1 MERRAEGTIASLS
14 HEFES
19 RWDREEAE
27 RRFKRHNNYMP
38 IIAREPKGG
47 NFVPAP
53 PGTHAAVCVDV
64 VDLGMLEVSFS
75 GKTSTKHKIRIAWQ
89 IDEAMEDNRPFLCQ
103 KRYTLSLHQKAQ
115 LRKDLE
121 SWRGKQFSPEELE
134 GFDVE
139 NLIGVHCLLNIIQ
152 EISAKDGKTY
162 SNIASIMR
170 LPKGM
175 NPVQARDYVRVCDRM
190 PDNGGAPLED
200 DSAFA
205 GIGDDDVPF

>member
-1 MERRAEGTIASLS
+1 MATQLEHA
-14 HEFES
+14 
-19 RWDREEAE
+19 WDREEAE
-27 RRFKRHNNYMP
+27 RRFRRHQTLMP

-53 PGTHAAVCVDV
+53 AGTHAAVCVDV
-64 VDLGMLEVSFS
+64 VDLGMLEVNFG
-75 GKTSTKHKIRIAWQ
+75 GKTSKKHKIRIAWQ
-89 IDEAMEDNRPFLCQ
+89 IDEVMEDNKPFLAQ

-139 NLIGVHCLLNIIQ
+139 NLIGINCLLNIIQ
-152 EISAKDGKTY
+152 EVSPKDGKTY

-175 NPVQARDYVRVCDRM
+175 NPVQPRDYIRVCDRT
-190 PDNGGAPLED
+190 PEDGGAPAEEEWQPT
-200 DSAFA
+200 
-205 GIGDDDVPF
+205 DDDVPF

>member
-1 MERRAEGTIASLS
+1 
-14 HEFES
+14 
-19 RWDREEAE
+19 
-27 RRFKRHNNYMP
+27 MP
-38 IIAREPKGG
+38 IIAKEPKGG

-64 VDLGMLEVSFS
+64 VDLGMLEVSF
-75 GKTSTKHKIRIAWQ
+75 GGETSLKHKIRLVWQ
-89 IDEAMEDNRPFLCQ
+89 IEEVMADNRPYIVQ
-103 KRYTLSLHQKAQ
+103 KMYTLSLHQKAQ

-139 NLIGVHCLLNIIQ
+139 NLLGVNCLLNVIQ
-152 EISAKDGKTY
+152 EVSTKNGKTY

-175 NPVQARDYVRVCDRM
+175 NPVKARDYIRVCERT
-190 PDNGGAPLED
+190 PEEAKQAQPTEEPWTPT
-200 DSAFA
+200 
-205 GIGDDDVPF
+205 DDDIPF

>member
-1 MERRAEGTIASLS
+1 MATRWVRPWPSQLENT
-14 HEFES
+14 
-19 RWDREEAE
+19 WDREEAE
-27 RRFKRHNNYMP
+27 RRFRRHREIHMP
-38 IIAREPKGG
+38 IIAKEPKGG

-64 VDLGMLEVSFS
+64 VDLGMLEVSF
-75 GKTSTKHKIRIAWQ
+75 GGETSLKHKIRLVWQ
-89 IDEAMEDNRPFLCQ
+89 IEEVMADNRPYIVQ
-103 KRYTLSLHQKAQ
+103 KMYTLSLHQKAQ

-139 NLIGVHCLLNIIQ
+139 NLLGVNCLLNVIQ
-152 EISAKDGKTY
+152 EVSTKNGKTY

-175 NPVQARDYVRVCDRM
+175 NPVKARDYIRVCERT
-190 PDNGGAPLED
+190 PEEAKQAQPTEEPWTPT
-200 DSAFA
+200 
-205 GIGDDDVPF
+205 DDDIPF